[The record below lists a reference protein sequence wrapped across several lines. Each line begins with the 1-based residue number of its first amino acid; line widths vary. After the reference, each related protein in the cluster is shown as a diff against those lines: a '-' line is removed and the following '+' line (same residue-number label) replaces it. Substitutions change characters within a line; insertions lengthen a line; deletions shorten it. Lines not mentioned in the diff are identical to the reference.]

1 MDAPQEPRW
10 LDAEERQAWLAL
22 ASALNRLPAALDAQ
36 LRRDAGISHFEY
48 QVLALLSEAPD
59 RTLRM
64 SALATLAEG
73 SLPRLSQVVARLEQR
88 GWVRR
93 TPDPADGRYTL
104 AILTDQGLAKVTEAA
119 PGHVQEV
126 RRLVFDPLTKAQ
138 SRQLREIGR
147 RIMRAIDPDNH
158 RPDDQP
164 LPAARWPFSLG
175 IVGQR
180 SAVNVRAGR
189 RLAPAATRNSTKT
202 TGRDR
207 RRGQG
212 RPGRRRT
219 RVAIAGRSPRQ

>member
-10 LDAEERQAWLAL
+10 LDTEESQAWRAL
-22 ASALNRLPAALDAQ
+22 VKTLTRLPAALDAQ

-64 SALATLAEG
+64 SALAMWVGA

-93 TPDPADGRYTL
+93 TTDPADGRYTL
-104 AILTDQGLAKVTEAA
+104 AILTGHGQAKVTQAA

-138 SRQLREIGR
+138 SRQVREIGQ
-147 RIMRAIDPDNH
+147 RILRATD
-158 RPDDQP
+158 PDDQP
-164 LPAARWPFSLG
+164 PAAATPA
-175 IVGQR
+175 Q
-180 SAVNVRAGR
+180 
-189 RLAPAATRNSTKT
+189 AP
-202 TGRDR
+202 
-207 RRGQG
+207 Q
-212 RPGRRRT
+212 
-219 RVAIAGRSPRQ
+219 